1 MFGEK
6 VYIPALMGA
15 SGITFKQAKTC
26 FYYALATHFIPDKL
40 NLMPILA
47 IIGPQGTGKTSLMKQ
62 LAKLVNGPKDIAA
75 ESEPT
80 LRDSF
85 AKAITALID
94 EGDNVFERL
103 LHRRYD
109 KTISVM
115 DHKVPRGANYWVTK
129 HTDIFG
135 ATIIGRREP
144 FKDAATTSRSIIIK
158 TIYRSGKYRIRNFR
172 KASACLSAFAEK
184 IDLKLKSS
192 QRIKDNWMPL
202 QTIARY
208 LKDDEW
214 LDYSKKEIK
223 GSTRY

>member
-6 VYIPALMGA
+6 VYIPAIMGA
-15 SGITFKQAKTC
+15 SGITFEQAKTC

-40 NLMPILA
+40 GLIPILA
-47 IIGPQGTGKTSLMKQ
+47 IIGPHGTGKTSLLKQ
-62 LAKLVNGPKDIAA
+62 LAKLVNGPRDIEA
-75 ESEPT
+75 ESEAT

-85 AKAITALID
+85 GKAITALID
-94 EGDNVFERL
+94 EGDNAFERL

-115 DHKVPRGANYWVTK
+115 DHEVPRGANYLVTK
-129 HTDIFG
+129 HTDTFG

-144 FKDAATTSRSIIIK
+144 FKDSAITSRSIIIK
-158 TIYRSGKYRIRNFR
+158 TIYKPGKYRIRNFHR
-172 KASACLSAFAEK
+172 ASACLSAFAEK
-184 IDLKLKSS
+184 IDLEPKSS

-208 LKDDEW
+208 LKDTEW
-214 LDYSKKEIK
+214 LEYSDKEIK
-223 GSTRY
+223 RNTV